1 MSLPFFCNNTASFC
15 MNTSPQRD
23 QHNKTL
29 QNICNIEWGL
39 QMLKLY
45 ITVNTFPASNIR
57 NQLFIS
63 KLDEAWPNHR
73 SRHTQ
78 PLITFLLCKLSCSPR
93 TNLKWLMPSLKR
105 WYPNSNRPDILIQI
119 DLWVPSTMHG
129 MLYIISSTLWNFIS
143 RPLMQIVFSIQH
155 DIIKIY

>member
-1 MSLPFFCNNTASFC
+1 

-78 PLITFLLCKLSCSPR
+78 TLITFLLQIIMLTKNKFEMADAEFKKL
-93 TNLKWLMPSLKR
+93 
-105 WYPNSNRPDILIQI
+105 
-119 DLWVPSTMHG
+119 
-129 MLYIISSTLWNFIS
+129 ISKF
-143 RPLMQIVFSIQH
+143 
-155 DIIKIY
+155 K

>member
-1 MSLPFFCNNTASFC
+1 
-15 MNTSPQRD
+15 
-23 QHNKTL
+23 
-29 QNICNIEWGL
+29 
-39 QMLKLY
+39 MLKLY

-78 PLITFLLCKLSCSPR
+78 TLITFLLISSCYLIYFA
-93 TNLKWLMPSLKR
+93 NYHAHQEQIWNGWCQSLKS
-105 WYPNSNRPDILIQI
+105 WYPNSNRPDILIQT
-119 DLWVPSTMHG
+119 DLWVPSTLHG